1 MDKLTVEFS
10 WKDVSGA
17 RPDLSEKKCKELFE
31 VVFSDLEDALLHA
44 GNEAIEVLIQTH
56 EEQ

>member
-17 RPDLSEKKCKELFE
+17 RPDLSDKKCKKLFE
-31 VVFSDLEDALLHA
+31 DIFSDLEDALLNA
-44 GNEAIEVLIQTH
+44 GNEAIEILLQQT

>member
-17 RPDLSEKKCKELFE
+17 RPDLSDKKCKELFE
-31 VVFSDLEDALLHA
+31 DIFSDLEDALLHA
-44 GNEAIEVLIQTH
+44 GNEAIEILLQQT